1 MSLFGAVSN
10 SVNALNA
17 QNTALAV
24 VSQNLANSQST
35 GYKAIDVQFSTILDQ
50 NSTDTSAY
58 GVQANTRNQ
67 ARNQGLIVGSGKSTD
82 LAIDGKGFFVVNS
95 SVDGTGSTYYTRN
108 GALQQIPA
116 TALGGSDSSSG
127 VVYLTDPNGN
137 FLMGW
142 PAGSAPSGT
151 SNSSSG
157 LSALSYDRYSQMLP
171 QATTTIVAQGS
182 VPSTT
187 IGSTSTSLGLYDTSG
202 NVQSLGLS
210 LTPSGTINSWTLD
223 FSMNASVGTVTSSSP
238 TLTYDGNG
246 KVIAPTEPVTVN
258 IQWADGTS
266 SNVSIDLSQVSLD
279 AESEAASFKG
289 SLVDGY
295 TGGSFKSVS
304 IDETGTVYANYTNN
318 RSIAVGTLAVAQF
331 VEPNELAYESG
342 TLFSATQAAGAVSI
356 GTVSSF
362 GDQSTLVTASL
373 ENSTVDT
380 TTEFATMITAQ
391 QAYQS
396 ASELWGVT
404 TQMLE
409 TARDLIRN

>member
-1 MSLFGAVSN
+1 MSIFGAVSN

-35 GYKAIDVQFSTILDQ
+35 GYKAIDIQFSTILDQ

-58 GVQANTRNQ
+58 GVKANTRNQ
-67 ARNQGLIVGSGKSTD
+67 ARSQGLIVDSGKSTD
-82 LAIDGKGFFVVNS
+82 IAIDGKGFFVVNS
-95 SVDGTGSTYYTRN
+95 SVDGSGSTYYTRN
-108 GALQQIPA
+108 GALQQMPA
-116 TALGGSDSSSG
+116 TALGNSDSGSG
-127 VVYLTDPNGN
+127 VVYLTDSSGN

-142 PAGSAPSGT
+142 PAGDAPSGT
-151 SNSSSG
+151 SSSSSG
-157 LSALSYDRYSQMLP
+157 LSALSYDRYSQILP

-187 IGSTSTSLGLYDTSG
+187 VGSTSTSLGLYDTSG
-202 NVQSLGLS
+202 DVQSLGLS
-210 LTPSGTINSWTLD
+210 LTPSGTINSWTLN
-223 FSMNASVGTVTSSSP
+223 FSMDASVGTVTASSP
-238 TLTYDGNG
+238 TLTYDGSG
-246 KVIAPTEPVTVN
+246 KVVAPTEPVTVN

-266 SNVSIDLSQVSLD
+266 SSVSIDLSQVSLD
-279 AESEAASFKG
+279 AKSEAASLKG

-295 TGGSFKSVS
+295 TGGTFKSVS

-318 RSIAVGTLAVAQF
+318 RSVAVGTLAVAQF

-362 GDQSTLVTASL
+362 GDQSTLVTAAL

-380 TTEFATMITAQ
+380 TTEFGTMITAQ
-391 QAYQS
+391 QAYQA

-409 TARDLIRN
+409 TARDLIRG

>member
-1 MSLFGAVSN
+1 MSIFGAVSN

-50 NSTDTSAY
+50 NSNDTSAY
-58 GVQANTRNQ
+58 GVRANTRNQ
-67 ARNQGLIVGSGKSTD
+67 ARGQGLIVNSNKSTD
-82 LAIDGKGFFVVNS
+82 LAIDGKGFFVVIS
-95 SVDGTGSTYYTRN
+95 SVDGTGSTRYTRN
-108 GALQQIPA
+108 GALQQLPA
-116 TALGGSDSSSG
+116 TALGNSDSSSG
-127 VVYLTDPNGN
+127 VVYLTDPSGN

-142 PAGSAPSGT
+142 PAGQTPSGT
-151 SNSSSG
+151 ANSSSG
-157 LSALSYDRYSQMLP
+157 LTALSYDRYSQMQP
-171 QATTTIVAQGS
+171 QATTAIVAQGS

-187 IGSTSTSLGLYDTSG
+187 VGSTSTSLGLYDTKG
-202 NVQSLGLS
+202 QVQNLGLS
-210 LTPSGTINSWTLD
+210 LTPSGTVNNWTLD
-223 FSMNASVGTVTSSSP
+223 FSMSASVGTVTSTSP
-238 TLTYDGNG
+238 TLAYDGNG
-246 KVIAPTEPVTVN
+246 KIIAPTEPVSVN

-266 SNVSIDLSQVSLD
+266 SSVSIDLSQVSLN
-279 AESEAASFKG
+279 AESEEASLKG

-295 TGGSFKSVS
+295 GGGTFKSVS

-318 RSIAVGTLAVAQF
+318 RSVAVGTLAVAQF

-342 TLFSATQAAGAVSI
+342 TLFTATQAAGPVSI

-391 QAYQS
+391 QAYQA
-396 ASELWGVT
+396 ASQLWGVT
-404 TQMLE
+404 TEMLE
-409 TARDLIRN
+409 TTRDLIRN